1 MFENY
6 IFQEESRAIID
17 AAYTVHKTLGTGFVE
32 AVYQEALAIEL
43 SQRGVPFTQQQELT
57 IYYGTMQLQKKFYA
71 DFLCYNA
78 IILELKATQAIAPEH
93 RAQILN
99 YLRASKLHL
108 GLLINFGEPKINIQ
122 RFIA

>member
-1 MFENY
+1 
-6 IFQEESRAIID
+6 
-17 AAYTVHKTLGTGFVE
+17 
-32 AVYQEALAIEL
+32 
-43 SQRGVPFTQQQELT
+43 
-57 IYYGTMQLQKKFYA
+57 MQLQKKFYA

>member
-1 MFENY
+1 MYENY